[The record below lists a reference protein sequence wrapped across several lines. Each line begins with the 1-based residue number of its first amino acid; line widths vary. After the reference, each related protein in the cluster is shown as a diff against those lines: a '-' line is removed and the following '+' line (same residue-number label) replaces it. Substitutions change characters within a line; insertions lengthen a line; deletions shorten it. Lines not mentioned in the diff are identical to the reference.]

1 MDRRTFLAGA
11 AAACARGDS
20 GIVDIEAGGKPVIAF
35 HYSKWDK
42 PFLYP
47 IRTVSG
53 KVISRGYP
61 VEKRAGETEDHPWH
75 RGIWYGHGD
84 VNGED
89 FWREREKTSRLVVK
103 AMPLVRRDGN
113 RSVLTAEM
121 SMITPAK
128 KSIGTIRQEHSIED
142 RGRRRLIDSVITVI
156 AVGGSLVFG
165 DTDDGGFG
173 FRLADEFREDR
184 GAKLRNSEGQ
194 EGASKMWGKQARWV
208 DYAAVIDGQPVG
220 LALFDHPSNVRHPTR
235 WHARNYSLCAA
246 NPFGTKSYTK
256 DSSAEG
262 SYKLPAGGQL
272 VLRYRVVIHEGPFE
286 PPEIESQYKDF
297 AAK

>member
-1 MDRRTFLAGA
+1 MNRRTFLIGA
-11 AAACARGDS
+11 AAGARGDS
-20 GIVDIEAGGKPVIAF
+20 GVVEIEAGGKRVTAF
-35 HYSKWDK
+35 HYAKWDK

-61 VEKRAGETEDHPWH
+61 IEKRSGETDDHPWH

-103 AMPLVRRDGN
+103 GTPRVRRDGK
-113 RSVLTAEM
+113 RTTVSAEM
-121 SMITPAK
+121 SMTTPGQ
-128 KSIGTIRQEHSIED
+128 KSIGTIRQEFALED
-142 RGRRRLIDSVITVI
+142 RGRLRLIDAVITVM
-156 AVGGSLVFG
+156 ADGGVPLVFG

-184 GAKLRNSEGQ
+184 GAKLCNSEGQ
-194 EGASKMWGKQARWV
+194 QGAGKLWGKQARWV
-208 DYAAVIDGQPVG
+208 DYAALIEGQPVG
-220 LALFDHPSNVRHPTR
+220 LAVFDHPSNLRHPAR

-256 DSSAEG
+256 DASADG
-262 SYKLPAGGQL
+262 SYKLAAAGQF

-286 PPEIESQYKDF
+286 PAEIERQYKEF
-297 AAK
+297 AGR